1 MSTITRRQVAAGAAW
16 AVPVIAVGAAAPA
29 LAASPGDCPVLTVTS
44 ATAVRGG
51 VTLVLAV
58 SAPVPGYTLTSVT
71 TVTGSYRILSWAP
84 VPVVLTGSS
93 LTLTGTGPNSGND
106 YAGTYTVSY
115 TTSGPDGAVCS
126 GTLTFTAVR

>member
-1 MSTITRRQVAAGAAW
+1 MSTITRRQVATGAAW

-29 LAASPGDCPVLTVTS
+29 MAARPRDCPVLTVTS

-71 TVTGSYRILSWAP
+71 TVTGSYRILGWDP
-84 VPVVLTGSS
+84 VPVALDGSS
-93 LTLTGTGPNSGND
+93 LTLDGTGTNTGND
-106 YAGTYTVSY
+106 YAGAYTVSY
-115 TTSGPDGAVCS
+115 TAVGPNSAVCS
-126 GTLTFTAVR
+126 GTLSFTATR